1 MRVERVL
8 VGLMFLATTVATGCG
23 RLAYNLP
30 PGTFEQAWEAVA
42 TGPGLDSW
50 FMGRNEIEAREGGV
64 AKWSIGDFTMDASV
78 TAWDP
83 PNHFQFRTN
92 EGPDGAY
99 HQFDYRIEP
108 RDAGRTGVRYTH
120 SGRLTGDWEAEY
132 EAMGEGDP
140 AYIFK
145 LAQYLTHFLGRF
157 GVSIDAYGPNVPD
170 EQRVMA
176 TYRDALGLG
185 DPVSVGDKVQAS
197 LEGIG
202 PMDGVVD
209 FLSPHFIG
217 VLTDDAI
224 YRFIHGFEGTT
235 MVGHHLFAGG
245 VDRAAAEAAW
255 EAWLNRTFAGG
266 GEGDPG

>member
-1 MRVERVL
+1 MAGMAERPSSQTFEISKGVEAA
-8 VGLMFLATTVATGCG
+8 AT
-23 RLAYNLP
+23 P
-30 PGTFEQAWEAVA
+30 EQAWEAVA

-50 FMGRNEIEAREGGV
+50 FMGRNEIEPREGGV
-64 AKWSIGDFTMDASV
+64 ASWSIGDFTLRGTV

-83 PNHFQFRTN
+83 PGHFQFRTE
-92 EGPDGAY
+92 EGTDGAF

-108 RDAGRTGVRYTH
+108 KDGGRTGVRYTH

-145 LAQYLTHFLGRF
+145 LQQYLTHFLGRS

-176 TYRDALGLG
+176 AYRHALGLG
-185 DPVSVGDKVQAS
+185 DEVSVGDAVQAPP

-202 PMDGVVD
+202 PIEGVVD

-235 MVGHHLFAGG
+235 FAGHHLFAPG
-245 VDRAAAEAAW
+245 VDQAAAEATW
-255 EAWLNRTFAGG
+255 SAWLQRVFGG
-266 GEGDPG
+266 GPEGATG